1 MADDHE
7 EHLEPPAKPSI
18 EDPGA
23 HDLESSDSEDHFSD
37 AQSGLEPS
45 SADNGPSVPAVN
57 IPHTRVEKVDDEASY
72 GDEPG
77 TEAYR
82 LREQD
87 AIPDEIEVVPESK
100 TPRPSTPINKPS
112 TPSGGQPI
120 PLMIVE
126 KVDPETP
133 SHGEIPGTLAHDMR
147 AADAV
152 PDLVVRSGNHSR
164 SSSVSRSR
172 AGSTPGDL
180 PIPITK
186 VEKIDSSPRHG
197 EVPGTKAYEL
207 RRGDAEPDI
216 VEEVGDVAGK
226 DISVPGSS
234 ERLTGSGSPT
244 SPGARSPIINHARR
258 KSSAAGRKGTTP
270 VITDEYNEDEDG
282 SDGGFGDDFDDFEEG
297 EDAEFG
303 DFDDGF
309 QEAAPAPP
317 PPQSIPV
324 TPSFPVLDFAD
335 LDSPEEIQAAT
346 EQYMNALFPPDSID
360 TSVLPPLSASNS
372 IFLTPRSASLWSQ
385 LVAPPPL
392 QPPNWIRSR
401 IRRLFLVSLGVPVD
415 LDEILPASKQK
426 KLILPSMN
434 LNPSGSGSPRNS
446 TDTRSV
452 SRLKQGGDGNAS
464 STSVDSQGKPSR
476 SDSSRRRKG
485 PPPAPQLD
493 LISARQLCSF
503 TDEALEGLTLEELK
517 KHVETLED
525 MQGTAKEVLE
535 YWTKRTDEKLG
546 DREAF
551 EGVIENLVKHAR
563 KVRK

>member
-1 MADDHE
+1 MADNHE
-7 EHLEPPAKPSI
+7 EHLEAPPRPSI

-37 AQSGLEPS
+37 AQSGLEQPS
-45 SADNGPSVPAVN
+45 ASDGPSIPGVD

-87 AIPDEIEVVPESK
+87 AIPDEIEILSENK
-100 TPRPSTPINKPS
+100 TPAPTTPLSKPS
-112 TPSGGQPI
+112 TPPGGQSI

-133 SHGEIPGTLAHDMR
+133 SHGEVPGTLAHDMR

-152 PDLVVRSGNHSR
+152 PDLVVRSGERSR
-164 SSSVSRSR
+164 SSSTARSR
-172 AGSTPGDL
+172 ANSTPGDL

-216 VEEVGDVAGK
+216 VEEVGDA
-226 DISVPGSS
+226 P
-234 ERLTGSGSPT
+234 GSPT
-244 SPGARSPIINHARR
+244 SVGARSPTITHARR
-258 KSSAAGRKGTTP
+258 MSSAAGSKGTTP
-270 VITDEYNEDEDG
+270 VMSDEYNEDEDG

-309 QEAAPAPP
+309 QKAASTPP

-324 TPSFPVLDFAD
+324 AASFPVLDFAD
-335 LDSPEEIQAAT
+335 LDSPEAIQAAT
-346 EQYMNALFPPDSID
+346 GQYMNALFPPDSID
-360 TSVLPPLSASNS
+360 TSVLPPLSAENS

-434 LNPSGSGSPRNS
+434 LNPSSGSPRTS
-446 TDTRSV
+446 TDLRSI
-452 SRLKQGGDGNAS
+452 SRLKQGGDSNAS

-476 SDSSRRRKG
+476 SDSRRRKG

-493 LISARQLCSF
+493 LISARQLCSS
-503 TDEALEGLTLEELK
+503 TDEALEGLTIEEVKAHIKKLEEI
-517 KHVETLED
+517 
-525 MQGTAKEVLE
+525 QGVANEVLE

>member
-7 EHLEPPAKPSI
+7 EHLEPPPRTSMD
-18 EDPGA
+18 DPGA

-37 AQSGLEPS
+37 AQSGLEPAS
-45 SADNGPSVPAVN
+45 PQDAPAVN

-72 GDEPG
+72 GEEPG

-87 AIPDEIEVVPESK
+87 AAPDEIEIVPEHR
-100 TPRPSTPINKPS
+100 TPGISTPISKPS
-112 TPSGGQPI
+112 TPPGGQPI
-120 PLMIVE
+120 PLMVVE
-126 KVDPETP
+126 KVDPSTP
-133 SHGEIPGTLAHDMR
+133 SHGEVPGTLAHDMR

-152 PDLVVRSGNHSR
+152 PDLVVRSGERSR
-164 SSSVSRSR
+164 SSSVRSR
-172 AGSTPGDL
+172 ANSTPGDL

-216 VEEVGDVAGK
+216 VEEVGE
-226 DISVPGSS
+226 VP
-234 ERLTGSGSPT
+234 GSPT

-270 VITDEYNEDEDG
+270 VATDEYNEDEDG

-324 TPSFPVLDFAD
+324 TPSFPVLDFAE

-346 EQYMNALFPPDSID
+346 ETYMNALFPLDSID
-360 TSVLPPLSASNS
+360 TSVLPPLSAENS

-434 LNPSGSGSPRNS
+434 LNPASSSPRNS
-446 TDTRSV
+446 TDSRSI
-452 SRLKQGGDGNAS
+452 SRIKQGEGNAS

-476 SDSSRRRKG
+476 SDSRRRKG

-493 LISARQLCSF
+493 LISARHLCSF
-503 TDEALEGLTLEELK
+503 TDEALEGLTIDELK
-517 KHVETLED
+517 AHVKKLEA